1 MIRQA
6 RTADASRI
14 AEILVF
20 SKRTNY
26 RSIFHNDAYSFGELQ
41 VCSLAQTYLEDSCLL
56 ARTWVY
62 TDAATDAYT
71 KEDVELVKGLIEVQD
86 AEIKTLYVD
95 PFFTGEGIGQ
105 QLIRFAKENLGAER
119 LWVLEKNPRAIKFYE
134 RNGFCATGE
143 RVAED
148 GTPEFL
154 VEMRVTDSSRS

>member
-6 RTADASRI
+6 LTTDASRI

-41 VCSLAQTYLEDSCLL
+41 VCLIAQAYKEDDALL

-62 TDAATDAYT
+62 TEEATDAYT
-71 KEDVELVKGLIEVQD
+71 KDRVELVKGLIEVQD

-95 PFFTGEGIGQ
+95 SFFTGEGIGQ
-105 QLIRFAKENLGAER
+105 QLIRFATENLGAER
-119 LWVLEKNPRAIKFYE
+119 LWVLEKNHRAIAFYE
-134 RNGFCATGE
+134 RNGFHTTGK
-143 RVAED
+143 RIQED
-148 GTPEFL
+148 GTSEFL
-154 VEMRVTDSSRS
+154 IEMKTDR